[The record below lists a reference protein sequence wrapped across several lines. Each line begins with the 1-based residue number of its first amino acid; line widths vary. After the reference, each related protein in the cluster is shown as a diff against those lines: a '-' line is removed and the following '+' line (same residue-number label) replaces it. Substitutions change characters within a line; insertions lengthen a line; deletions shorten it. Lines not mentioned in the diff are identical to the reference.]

1 MLVIA
6 AASNKFAQMVYGNS
20 TVLVMLYG
28 ILMQNYPLAGI
39 IGIIVGIPNLGI
51 IYIGDRACQAMRTEE
66 DISKVDISCYFFSD
80 DTYVYDDIFRP
91 YKCIIKTY

>member
-1 MLVIA
+1 
-6 AASNKFAQMVYGNS
+6 MVYGNS

-51 IYIGDRACQAMRTEE
+51 IYIGIEHAKRCGQKKKLVR
-66 DISKVDISCYFFSD
+66 
-80 DTYVYDDIFRP
+80 
-91 YKCIIKTY
+91 